1 MITYVRMYTNRHPQG
16 RAQFATE
23 FAQYMQKTTEFDYV
37 PVRYFFVLP
46 DIPEKVM
53 WPSHP
58 PIFLDKVRMYS
69 IVAEPMKGEFD
80 EEEDNTQLD
89 NAALYFADQ
98 MVLTIE

>member
-1 MITYVRMYTNRHPQG
+1 MITYVRMYTNRNPKG
-16 RAQFATE
+16 RELFSTE

-53 WPSHP
+53 WPSRS

-80 EEEDNTQLD
+80 EEMDNTQLD
-89 NAALYFADQ
+89 TAALHFADQ